1 MAIHHSASL
10 YHPESSFPFSTPS
23 HHSLQIESSRLTAL
37 EKRLSDL
44 ENHIGVGMRRPG
56 TTPFADLSSG
66 LNEIALRLVELDS
79 TRLDVLSQ
87 RMMKFNNELD
97 ALQRRRE
104 RLTGSPSSVEDQ
116 HVQQLY
122 EMSDRWRCTSAA
134 LPLVIRRLRA
144 LKALHQES
152 ASVATRLNG
161 ECDGVLISVR
171 VNLP

>member
-87 RMMKFNNELD
+87 RMMVRYKFI
-97 ALQRRRE
+97 AQSHSTYSSHSRSCAA
-104 RLTGSPSSVEDQ
+104 RL
-116 HVQQLY
+116 L
-122 EMSDRWRCTSAA
+122 
-134 LPLVIRRLRA
+134 
-144 LKALHQES
+144 
-152 ASVATRLNG
+152 TRL
-161 ECDGVLISVR
+161 L
-171 VNLP
+171 